1 MAPDQTAENDA
12 AQAVPVDVDTSV
24 DVDATPEAEAALRRA
39 RAMSS
44 LLDDSI
50 RVPGTDFRIGLDP
63 ILGVVPGSGDAVAAA
78 LALYPVIEAYR
89 LDAPKRMLATMLT
102 FVVLDFA
109 VGLVPILGGI
119 VDAVWKANKRN
130 VRALERHV
138 EGA

>member
-1 MAPDQTAENDA
+1 MERDQSPDDA
-12 AQAVPVDVDTSV
+12 AQTIPVDVDTNV
-24 DVDATPEAEAALRRA
+24 TVDAAPETEAVLRRA

-50 RVPGTDFRIGLDP
+50 RVPGTDFWIGLDP
-63 ILGVVPGSGDAVAAA
+63 ILGVLPGSGDAVAAA
-78 LALYPVIEAYR
+78 LSLYPVIEAYR
-89 LDAPKRMLATMLT
+89 LEAPKRMLATMLT
-102 FVVLDFA
+102 FVTLDFA

-119 VDAVWKANKRN
+119 VDAVWKVNKRN